1 MLCPQPCTKMAPPP
15 CELSVIPKPSML
27 DGLHQKLLGNGLVG
41 IVPLVEQL
49 LALSNVVPVGKPAR
63 RVGSHGFAPW
73 NSAPFDNTVIAAP
86 SNAPISEGSCNNSAM
101 LPLRPAS
108 HPTVDSRGNR
118 STCGLLAVAVK
129 AVQPAPQ
136 ALLHPFGVPLVAS
149 PNRQSTCTRH
159 GSSLP
164 AGWVFALRMLEAAP
178 TPCSR
183 TGFHISNSSLWAVG
197 DATHVA
203 VGAVTPAQVVP
214 AGAVA
219 LGANVGSMMIKSPG
233 AALSIALWIEPK
245 ARTCVG
251 ALPPIVTVTVSID
264 CLPLAAVITSWPHCI
279 AEPLYCAC
287 CWIGQV
293 DWAAVRAGTVPVMT
307 RSPQETLPSGC
318 ATPWASTKATVPV
331 AVPKEYFRVTVL
343 ALNGA
348 VVADGPV

>member
-27 DGLHQKLLGNGLVG
+27 DGLHQKLLGNGFLAVLVFDPQ
-41 IVPLVEQL
+41 V
-49 LALSNVVPVGKPAR
+49 LAVSNVVPVGKPAR
-63 RVGSHGFAPW
+63 RAGSQGLAPW
-73 NSAPFDNTVIAAP
+73 KFAPFDNTVIAAP
-86 SNAPISEGSCNNSAM
+86 SNAPMSEGSCNNSAM
-101 LPLRPAS
+101 FPLSPAS
-108 HPTVDSRGNR
+108 HPTVASRGNR
-118 STCGLLAVAVK
+118 STCGLLAVALK
-129 AVQPAPQ
+129 AVQPFPQ
-136 ALLHPFGVPLVAS
+136 AGLHPLGVPLVAS

-197 DATHVA
+197 DATHVV
-203 VGAVTPAQVVP
+203 VGVVTPAQVVP

-233 AALSIALWIEPK
+233 AALSIALWIESK

-264 CLPLAAVITSWPHCI
+264 CLPLAAVMTSWPHR
-279 AEPLYCAC
+279 ASEPPNCAC
-287 CWIGQV
+287 CGMPH
-293 DWAAVRAGTVPVMT
+293 DGT
-307 RSPQETLPSGC
+307 
-318 ATPWASTKATVPV
+318 
-331 AVPKEYFRVTVL
+331 
-343 ALNGA
+343 
-348 VVADGPV
+348 